1 MKKILFYATIC
12 ICCIFAGC
20 QSSEEIV
27 VDAVANANKL
37 CPIKV
42 SNDETIEKID
52 FVNNEICFSV
62 TIDESAYSLNNLT
75 YAQIKQYESNPKM
88 ISKVMEKYLR
98 WPDIEDAFKDISLSV
113 AENRDLRFKAVC
125 KGKDSGEVFVF
136 KTTWREVIQIP
147 YLKILK

>member
-1 MKKILFYATIC
+1 MKRILYYALIC
-12 ICCIFAGC
+12 ICICAGC
-20 QSSEEIV
+20 KSSEEII
-27 VDAVANANKL
+27 VDAVANANNL

-42 SNDETIEKID
+42 SNDETIEKIE

-98 WPDIEDAFKDISLSV
+98 WPDIEEAFKDISLSV
-113 AENRDLRFKAVC
+113 AENKDLRFKAIC
-125 KGKDSGEVFVF
+125 KGKDSGEEFMF

-147 YLKILK
+147 HIKILK